1 MPTKIVGVRFYNG
14 QATIGERVLLVRE
27 PNNPYDRNAIQVK
40 NVMGNQIGHIGR
52 NVAAKLA
59 PYIVRESAQTALES
73 VPLTAL
79 SRTPGTFLLRAC

>member
-14 QATIGERVLLVRE
+14 QVTIGERVLLVRE

-40 NVMGNQIGHIGR
+40 NVMGDQVGHIGR

-59 PYIVRESAQTALES
+59 PYMVRVLAQTTLVYVS
-73 VPLTAL
+73 LTAL
-79 SRTPGTFLLRAC
+79 FRTPGTFLLRAC

>member
-1 MPTKIVGVRFYNG
+1 MPTKTVGVRFYNG

-40 NVMGNQIGHIGR
+40 NVMGDQVGHVGR

-59 PYIVRESAQTALES
+59 PYMVRKPTQTTLVS
-73 VPLTAL
+73 VPLNTL
-79 SRTPGTFLLRAC
+79 FRTPGTFLLRAC